1 MPEDAPIL
9 LSDPVRDIHIAPIR
23 HHSPACAWH
32 LKAMIAEIGPATILI
47 EGPDDYDPLIP
58 LLAHAETRPPVA
70 IVSIL
75 EAPGRGASYFPFCAH
90 SPEYVAIQEGVARG
104 VPVHFIDLPATDKAM
119 RGDDWD
125 PRNPAQS
132 LAVDEWPFD
141 SSDYVRAL
149 ADRLGC
155 RDGNE
160 VWDQLF
166 EARVGDSDWRRFFG
180 DVGRYCSHMRECT
193 AKAKMETDG
202 TLVREARMIAH
213 LAQRR
218 RETTGPILAVVGGF
232 HASALVEALP
242 GLEEVAAPSRGPAER
257 PPYLIR
263 YGYRQLN
270 ALAGYGAGLPLPAY
284 YEGLWQTVAA
294 GEAAPFDTLAHRLI
308 FDFAAHLR
316 TALPGAPAAVPIL
329 VATLENAHRLAELR
343 GRPGPLRDDVID
355 ACRSTFL
362 KGEEGGDASPVM
374 AELVAFLTGS
384 AIGDVPASA
393 GSPPL
398 VEAVRQHA
406 RALGFRVDDGE
417 RRNRELDIYRK
428 PRHRDASRFL
438 HATVFLDTGFA
449 QRTAGPDFRSG
460 VDLDRLIEHWSVMW
474 SPLFEARL
482 IERAADGDTIEEA
495 LAAELSRRLA
505 ALEAQGMGGNAGA
518 AIDLFAAACQAGIA
532 EHAERVLPVIE
543 AAVLRDADLA
553 SVAGALRDLIGL
565 WRGRVALGLER
576 GAEIEQLI
584 ATTWRRALFLLPEL
598 ANAGADRIAAT
609 LDALAVLR
617 EATGLA
623 DETLRGLD
631 PVLFDEAI
639 AALLDTEL
647 DPALAGAVAALALLA
662 GRIDDVA
669 FAARLSG
676 ELRGAYAET
685 ARRIAWLRGV
695 IVISR
700 ELLWRVPELVE
711 AADQALSTL
720 DDDGFVEL
728 LPHLRVAFAAL
739 DPREID
745 RLAHAVAE
753 RHGGDAATLVVR
765 HDLPEAEVAANLRA
779 DARVREMLEADGL
792 L

>member
-1 MPEDAPIL
+1 MPDDAAIL
-9 LSDPVRDIHIAPIR
+9 LSDRERDIHIVPIR

-32 LKAMIAEIGPATILI
+32 LKTMIEAIGPAAILI
-47 EGPDDYDPLIP
+47 EGPEDYDPLIP
-58 LLAHAETRPPVA
+58 LVAHAETRPPVA
-70 IVSIL
+70 IISIL
-75 EAPGRGASYFPFCAH
+75 EAPGRGASYFPFCPH
-90 SPEYVAIQEGVARG
+90 SPEYVAIREGVARG
-104 VPVHFIDLPATDKAM
+104 LPVHFIDLPATDKAM
-119 RGDDWD
+119 RDDDSD
-125 PRNPAQS
+125 PRDPARP
-132 LAVDEWPFD
+132 LVLGDWAFD

-149 ADRLGC
+149 AERLGC

-166 EARVGDSDWRRFFG
+166 EARVGDADWRRFFR
-180 DVGRYCSHMRECT
+180 DVGRYCRHMRECT
-193 AKAKMETDG
+193 AKSRMEADG
-202 TLVREARMIAH
+202 TLAREARMISH

-218 RETTGPILAVVGGF
+218 RETKGPILAVVGGF
-232 HASALVEALP
+232 HASALADALP
-242 GLEEVAAPSRGPAER
+242 GLEAVAAPPRIEAAR

-270 ALAGYGAGLPLPAY
+270 ALTGYGAGLALPAY
-284 YEGLWQTVAA
+284 YEGLWRTVTA
-294 GEAAPFDTLAHRLI
+294 GEAAPFETLARRLI

-316 TALPGAPAAVPIL
+316 TALPGVSTAVPIL
-329 VATLENAHRLAELR
+329 VAALENAHRLAALR

-374 AELVAFLTGS
+374 AELFAFLTGS

-398 VEAVRQHA
+398 VEAVRQRA
-406 RALGFRVDDGE
+406 RALGFRIDDGE

-428 PRHRDASRFL
+428 SRHRDASRFL
-438 HATVFLDTGFA
+438 HATVFLDTGLA

-460 VDLDRLIEHWSVMW
+460 VDLDRLIEHWSVTW

-495 LAAELSRRLA
+495 LAAELHRRLA
-505 ALEAQGMGGNAGA
+505 ALEAQGMGGNASA

-532 EHAERVLPVIE
+532 AHAERVLPVIE
-543 AAVLRDADLA
+543 ADIVRDADLA
-553 SVAGALRDLIGL
+553 SVANALRDLIGL
-565 WRGRVALGLER
+565 WRGRAALGFESGTGIDR
-576 GAEIEQLI
+576 LI
-584 ATTWRRALFLLPEL
+584 ATTWRRALFLLPDL

-617 EATGLA
+617 ETAGLA
-623 DETLRGLD
+623 DDALHGLD

-662 GRIDDVA
+662 GRIDDET
-669 FAARLSG
+669 FAERLWG
-676 ELRGAYAET
+676 ELRGAYPET
-685 ARRIAWLRGV
+685 ARRIAWLHGV
-695 IVISR
+695 IAISR
-700 ELLWRVPELVE
+700 ELLWRVPELIE
-711 AADQALSTL
+711 AADQALSAL
-720 DDDGFVEL
+720 DEDGFVEL
-728 LPHLRVAFAAL
+728 LPHLRMAFAAL
-739 DPREID
+739 DPREVD

-765 HDLPEAEVAANLRA
+765 HDLPEAEMAANLRA
-779 DARVREMLEADGL
+779 DARVREMLELDGL

>member
-1 MPEDAPIL
+1 MPEHPAVL
-9 LSDPVRDIHIAPIR
+9 LHDSGRDIHIAPIR
-23 HHSPACAWH
+23 HHSPSCAWH
-32 LKAMIAEIGPATILI
+32 LRAMIAEIGPAAILI

-58 LLAHAETRPPVA
+58 LLTHAETRPPVA

-75 EAPGRGASYFPFCAH
+75 EGPVRGASYFPFCAH
-90 SPEYVAIQEGVARG
+90 SPEYVAIQEAAARG
-104 VPVHFIDLPATDKAM
+104 VPVRFIDLPATDKAM
-119 RGDDWD
+119 RGDDSD
-125 PRNPAQS
+125 SLDPAQP
-132 LAVDEWPFD
+132 LALDERAFD

-149 ADRLGC
+149 SDRLGC

-166 EARVGDSDWRRFFG
+166 EARIGEADWRRFFG
-180 DVGRYCSHMRECT
+180 DVGRYCSHMREST
-193 AKAKMETDG
+193 AAAAIEADG
-202 TLVREARMIAH
+202 TLARETRMVEH
-213 LAQRR
+213 LAQAR
-218 RETTGPILAVVGGF
+218 RETIGPILAVVGGF
-232 HASALVEALP
+232 HASALADALP
-242 GLEEVAAPSRGPAER
+242 ALAKIMPPPREKAER

-270 ALAGYGAGLPLPAY
+270 ALTGYGAGLPLPAY
-284 YEGLWQTVAA
+284 YDVLWRTATA
-294 GEAAPFDTLAHRLI
+294 GEAVPFEKVAHRLI
-308 FDFAAHLR
+308 ADFAAHLR
-316 TALPGAPAAVPIL
+316 TALPGVSTAVPIL

-343 GRPGPLRDDVID
+343 GRPGPLRDDLID

-362 KGEEGGDASPVM
+362 KGEGGDASPVM
-374 AELVAFLTGS
+374 AELMAFLTGS
-384 AIGDVPASA
+384 AIGNVPASA

-398 VEAVRQHA
+398 VEAVWQRA
-406 RALGFRVDDGE
+406 RALGFRIEDGE
-417 RRNRELDIYRK
+417 RRNRELDIYRR

-449 QRTAGPDFRSG
+449 QRTGGPDFRSG

-495 LAAELSRRLA
+495 LAAELNRRLDG
-505 ALEAQGMGGNAGA
+505 LEARGMGGNASA
-518 AIDLFAAACQAGIA
+518 SIDLFAVACQAGIA
-532 EHAERVLPVIE
+532 TYAERVLPVIE
-543 AAVLRDADLA
+543 ADIMRDADLA

-565 WRGRVALGLER
+565 WRGRTALGFEN
-576 GAEIEQLI
+576 GAEIERLI
-584 ATTWRRALFLLPEL
+584 GTTSRRALYLLPDL
-598 ANAGADRIAAT
+598 ANAGEDRIAAT
-609 LDALAVLR
+609 LDALGVLR

-623 DETLRGLD
+623 DESLRALD

-662 GRIDDVA
+662 GRIDDA
-669 FAARLSG
+669 EFAARLSG
-676 ELRGAYAET
+676 ELRGAYPEA

-695 IVISR
+695 IAISR
-700 ELLWRVPELVE
+700 ELLWRVPELIE
-711 AADQALSTL
+711 TADQVLSAL
-720 DDDGFVEL
+720 DDGGFVAV
-728 LPHLRVAFAAL
+728 LPHLRMAFAAL

-753 RHGGDAATLVVR
+753 RHGGDAAALVVR